1 MCRAQ
6 PRCENDQLR
15 GSQYCIIQGVL
26 TQQSCWVMRDT
37 GTARRGGEKEGV
49 IYFFFLRSAE
59 KKGKKKKKNR
69 KKEKKSETK
78 SRGKKKRKTGRKGD
92 RWVSKAL
99 VALLGWKRMPLIMR
113 CLFYPPALCLSRC
126 YACFPLAPIISA
138 LEPGDNNEFTEI
150 EKCLGLNCMYLVTQT
165 EAMAWER
172 LVSQWHHLATQPL

>member
-1 MCRAQ
+1 MTNCTAANTALCKASSHNKAAEWWETQ
-6 PRCENDQLR
+6 EQQN
-15 GSQYCIIQGVL
+15 GVE
-26 TQQSCWVMRDT
+26 
-37 GTARRGGEKEGV
+37 RRKEFFCL
-49 IYFFFLRSAE
+49 FFFLFCKAQ
-59 KKGKKKKKNR
+59 KKKVKKNR
-69 KKEKKSETK
+69 KERKEKWDKEP
-78 SRGKKKRKTGRKGD
+78 RGKKRKTGRKGD

>member
-1 MCRAQ
+1 MLSPQ
-6 PRCENDQLR
+6 FENAPLYTRKHCCSYNAPSQNKEMREVR
-15 GSQYCIIQGVL
+15 GTNTKRDGKMGVKEMFANHRKKVL
-26 TQQSCWVMRDT
+26 FFKKR
-37 GTARRGGEKEGV
+37 GEKM
-49 IYFFFLRSAE
+49 RP
-59 KKGKKKKKNR
+59 
-69 KKEKKSETK
+69 KE
-78 SRGKKKRKTGRKGD
+78 RAVGKKRKQAEKGD

-113 CLFYPPALCLSRC
+113 CLFYPPALCLSHC

>member
-1 MCRAQ
+1 MWK
-6 PRCENDQLR
+6 R
-15 GSQYCIIQGVL
+15 GTVWEQTLPVQSIL
-26 TQQSCWVMRDT
+26 TYST
-37 GTARRGGEKEGV
+37 KGEEWRKTETDKEG
-49 IYFFFLRSAE
+49 
-59 KKGKKKKKNR
+59 R
-69 KKEKKSETK
+69 KKCLQIMDGRWKTRQRATGEN
-78 SRGKKKRKTGRKGD
+78 RQKRD

-138 LEPGDNNEFTEI
+138 LEPEDNNEFTEI
-150 EKCLGLNCMYLVTQT
+150 EKGLGLNCMYLVTQT